1 MKENL
6 AKDLTIINQK
16 RLEVA
21 RALAT
26 KPELLLLD
34 EFMAGLNPTEV
45 ALAIELIKKIRNL
58 GVTIIMI
65 EHVMKVIMDISD
77 RIMVLHHGEKI
88 AEGIPEEIT
97 ANKMVIDVYLGT

>member
-1 MKENL
+1 
-6 AKDLTIINQK
+6 
-16 RLEVA
+16 
-21 RALAT
+21 
-26 KPELLLLD
+26 LLD
-34 EFMAGLNPTEV
+34 ELVAGLNPTEV
-45 ALAIELIKKIRNL
+45 GEIIELTKSIRDR
-58 GVTIIMI
+58 GITVVMI